1 MTPGTTPF
9 SKASIGHNATIR
21 RAAQSSPLRRD
32 PNGTIKVPRGVQSK
46 SGHSA
51 RNLVEEMMQQ
61 SRTDGL
67 PSPPAASPS
76 MKRFSADLSALPTP
90 DFMNL
95 ASFQMDFSTQNGGDS
110 SLCSPMSHAI
120 SASPAMSSFQ
130 SSPEMEHMTLFPAI
144 GNELPQLTPSYSSNH
159 HTSQSAVDLS
169 SLSSPVKEVSQP
181 RSQSLS
187 ELDLEDAMIED
198 TGVTVDDI
206 AMYIAG
212 PDPFDGKWICLYPD
226 CAKKFGRKENIKSH
240 VQTHLGDRQFRCNHC
255 SKCFVRQHD
264 LKRHA
269 KTHTGIK
276 PYLCPCGAGFARHDA
291 LTRHRQRDLC
301 VGALSGTPKRPTKK
315 GRPKKSN
322 RPDAETRMD
331 KAARTRRKVNEQAY
345 ASSISGSSEC
355 SYHSPSQ
362 FCEGMEIRGTSPF
375 DETSP
380 PHNLR
385 SYDVSAD
392 VISYTPPLSPGDS
405 TYSTGNCVSPQ
416 HTQRSHTPKAMSRK
430 SSPSLA
436 DILEET
442 HELPSPFPTAAKGS
456 SSKHGTPELELSSSS
471 PMNSK
476 FFDFESSSGGAEY
489 TNLSSAPENEEQSS
503 ALEFPVDDID
513 RMVQFWSELDPLSP
527 ADGDHKLLMDK
538 LDNPFS
544 SVDSWTDEFTHG
556 SETFFST

>member
-1 MTPGTTPF
+1 
-9 SKASIGHNATIR
+9 
-21 RAAQSSPLRRD
+21 
-32 PNGTIKVPRGVQSK
+32 
-46 SGHSA
+46 
-51 RNLVEEMMQQ
+51 MQQ

-67 PSPPAASPS
+67 PSPPATAPS
-76 MKRFSADLSALPTP
+76 MKRFSAELSALPTP

-95 ASFQMDFSTQNGGDS
+95 ASFQMDFFTQNGGDS
-110 SLCSPMSHAI
+110 SLYSPMSHAI

-130 SSPEMEHMTLFPAI
+130 SSPEMQHMTLFPEIA
-144 GNELPQLTPSYSSNH
+144 GGLPQLTPSYTSDH
-159 HTSQSAVDLS
+159 PASQSAIDLG
-169 SLSSPVKEVSQP
+169 SLSSPMKEASQP

-212 PDPFDGKWICLYPD
+212 PDAVDGKWICLYPD
-226 CAKKFGRKENIKSH
+226 CDKKFGRKENIKSH

-301 VGALSGTPKRPTKK
+301 VGALSGTPKRPIKK
-315 GRPKKSN
+315 GRPKKTN

-355 SYHSPSQ
+355 SYHSPPQ

-375 DETSP
+375 DETSSV
-380 PHNLR
+380 NLQ
-385 SYDVSAD
+385 SYDVSTD
-392 VISYTPPLSPGDS
+392 VFSYTPPLSPG
-405 TYSTGNCVSPQ
+405 YSTGNCVSPQ
-416 HTQRSHTPKAMSRK
+416 HTQHSHTPKAQSRK
-430 SSPSLA
+430 SSPSLGY
-436 DILEET
+436 ITEES
-442 HELPSPFPTAAKGS
+442 HDLPTPFPTPAKGS
-456 SSKHGTPELELSSSS
+456 GSKHGTPELEASSSS
-471 PMNSK
+471 PLASK
-476 FFDFESSSGGAEY
+476 FFDFESSTGTIAGY
-489 TNLSSAPENEEQSS
+489 TDPSS
-503 ALEFPVDDID
+503 ALQSEEPSSTFDLPVHNID
-513 RMVQFWSELDPLSP
+513 RMLQFWSEEDPLSVVER
-527 ADGDHKLLMDK
+527 DQKLLTDK
-538 LDNPFS
+538 LENPFS
-544 SVDSWTDEFTHG
+544 PVDSWTDEFTHG
-556 SETFFST
+556 SQTFFDS